1 MLTPPSPL
9 RATAPRSCHN
19 EFGKMHGMMQEKQLP
34 PCPAA
39 PQGKALPAG
48 TACPLGCAH
57 PPPGEPMS
65 LGCSLCREAA
75 DY

>member
-1 MLTPPSPL
+1 MLTPASPL

-48 TACPLGCAH
+48 TPCPLGCAH
-57 PPPGEPMS
+57 PPPGEEMS
-65 LGCSLCREAA
+65 LGCSLCREAQE
-75 DY
+75 Y

>member
-1 MLTPPSPL
+1 
-9 RATAPRSCHN
+9 
-19 EFGKMHGMMQEKQLP
+19 MMQEKRLP